1 MSNVIH
7 TVRAFMK
14 KNPIF
19 FSNPLIKSFLEK
31 EENQQLLTRAIEQQ
45 DEKASQLLD
54 QRFEFFYLKVRMLHY
69 TNKLAHFYSQTYDQ
83 KKRKQRVELTFDV
96 ALDTSDES
104 RQTIGELI
112 PTVHFPMDDE
122 AIQTVQELL
131 PTTKMMTV
139 FQSFSEKKKI
149 ILDLYTFGHFSN
161 KEIAE
166 QLHCTPQNVSKM
178 KAKAFAQLKRAYVN
192 G

>member
-1 MSNVIH
+1 MSTVIH
-7 TVRAFMK
+7 TVRAFIK
-14 KNPIF
+14 SNPTF
-19 FSNPLIKSFLEK
+19 CSNPLIKSFLK
-31 EENQQLLTRAIEQQ
+31 EEGNQHLLTRAIEQQ
-45 DEKASQLLD
+45 DIKASQLLD

-96 ALDTSDES
+96 ELDTSEGSQQTVGES
-104 RQTIGELI
+104 I
-112 PTVHFPMDDE
+112 PAVHFTMDDE
-122 AIQTVQELL
+122 AIETVQELL
-131 PTTKMMTV
+131 PTAEMMNV
-139 FQSFSEKKKI
+139 FQSFSEKKKT
-149 ILDLYTFGHFSN
+149 ILDLYTFGRLSN

-178 KAKAFAQLKRAYVN
+178 KAKALSQLKGAYVH

>member
-7 TVRAFMK
+7 TVREFMQ
-14 KNPIF
+14 KNSIF

-31 EENQQLLTRAIEQQ
+31 EGNQHLLTRVIEQQ
-45 DEKASQLLD
+45 DENASQLLD
-54 QRFEFFYLKVRMLHY
+54 QRFEIFYLKVRMLHY
-69 TNKLAHFYSQTYDQ
+69 TNKLAHFYSRTYDQ
-83 KKRKQRVELTFDV
+83 KKRKQRGELTFD
-96 ALDTSDES
+96 APLDTNDES
-104 RQTIGELI
+104 QQTVGELI
-112 PTVHFPMDDE
+112 SAGQWEMDDE

-131 PTTKMMTV
+131 PTNQMMGI

-166 QLHCTPQNVSKM
+166 QLHCTPQNVSKI
-178 KAKAFAQLKRAYVN
+178 KAKAFMQLKGTYVN